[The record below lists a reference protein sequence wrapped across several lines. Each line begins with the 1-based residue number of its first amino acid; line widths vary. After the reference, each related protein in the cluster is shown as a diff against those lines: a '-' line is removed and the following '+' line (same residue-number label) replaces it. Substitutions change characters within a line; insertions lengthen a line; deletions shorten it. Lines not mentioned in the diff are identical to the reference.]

1 MFIGP
6 DNCDEPHTP
15 DAMPGTERPPNPGAA
30 DSAERSATEPVPP
43 DGSVAA
49 AGPPVAPLTVPAP
62 DAGAGTADWLA
73 PEGRGWAWPE
83 PAARAVPP
91 CSAAGEVAEPE
102 GAGAGAEVPEGETV
116 GDGETVGGGA
126 GTVIDGAGSVGA
138 GSEGTGT
145 AGVGVAVAVADGDGD
160 GDGDRNGD
168 SVGAGASDGSGAAV
182 SAAAA
187 QDPRSATPE
196 APAVRPVAAEVPL
209 SGSAGRSGVRALDAG
224 TPADMTST
232 APSAAAA
239 VPRRRP
245 PWKPVS
251 VRKLSDF

>member
-6 DNCDEPHTP
+6 DNCDEPHMP

-30 DSAERSATEPVPP
+30 DSAERSVTERVPP
-43 DGSVAA
+43 DGPGPA
-49 AGPPVAPLTVPAP
+49 AGPPVAPLATVAP

-91 CSAAGEVAEPE
+91 CSAAGEGADEE
-102 GAGAGAEVPEGETV
+102 GAGAGAGAEVPEGETV
-116 GDGETVGGGA
+116 GDGETVGVTEGA
-126 GTVIDGAGSVGA
+126 G
-138 GSEGTGT
+138 
-145 AGVGVAVAVADGDGD
+145 GVGVVVAVAVGDGE
-160 GDGDRNGD
+160 GDGVRNGD
-168 SVGAGASDGSGAAV
+168 GVGAGASDGSGSAV

-187 QDPRSATPE
+187 QSPRSATPE
-196 APAVRPVAAEVPL
+196 TLVLSRVVAELPL
-209 SGSAGRSGVRALDAG
+209 PGSAGRSGVRALDAG